1 MSIEKVAVLGAG
13 NGGCATAADLAI
25 RGFETRLYSRS
36 EKTLEPLLRHGG
48 IELVEHG
55 QETFG
60 RPHLITPSLDEAVAG
75 ADLVTIAVP
84 AVAHGFMARALAP
97 LLTENQIVH
106 LNPGQT
112 GGSLHFV
119 HELRQAGVPHP
130 GAVLRDRDP
139 HLHLPHGRPRA
150 GGGLPAHRQP
160 RVRGIP
166 GGLGTGYPAP
176 ISPPYSPTSC
186 PRRTVLETGLS
197 NINAIMH
204 PAGMV
209 GNAGWIEQHG
219 GELLFYRQALSPSV
233 ARLIEGVDRERLA
246 IVRALGLRPRTFVEI
261 FHAAGLTSDAA
272 LESGSVFQATQESE
286 PNKTIAAPRTHD
298 HRYVHE
304 DVGYGLV
311 PMAELAALLGID
323 TPVIDALVTLASEM
337 NRTDYRRDRPH
348 PEPPWGL
355 EGADAATLRASYPKR
370 LPVEAGFGAFTPG
383 LRVKPGLSEA

>member
-1 MSIEKVAVLGAG
+1 MSIQNVAVLGAG

-36 EKTLEPLLRHGG
+36 ENTLEPLRQRGG

-60 RPHLITPSLDEAVAG
+60 QPDRITSTLEDAVAG
-75 ADLVTIAVP
+75 ADLVTIAAP
-84 AVAHGFMARALAP
+84 AVAHEFMARALAP
-97 LLTENQIVH
+97 LLTEDQIVH

-112 GGSLHFV
+112 GGALHFA
-119 HELRQAGVPHP
+119 HELR
-130 GAVLRDRDP
+130 
-139 HLHLPHGRPRA
+139 RA
-150 GGGLPAHRQP
+150 GCRIPVRCCETVTLTCICRMAGPARVEIYRRTANLGCAAFPAQSAPDILPAVAVVFP
-160 RVRGIP
+160 NVV
-166 GGLGTGYPAP
+166 PAEN
-176 ISPPYSPTSC
+176 
-186 PRRTVLETGLS
+186 VLETGLS

-209 GNAGWIEQHG
+209 ANAAWIEQHN

-233 ARLIEGVDRERLA
+233 ARMIEGVDRERLD

-272 LESGSVFQATQESE
+272 LSTGDVFQATQESE
-286 PNKTIAAPRTHD
+286 PNKTIVAPTTHD

-311 PMAELAALLGID
+311 PMAALASLLDID
-323 TPVIDALVTLASEM
+323 TPVIDALITLASEM
-337 NRTDYRRDRPH
+337 NCTDYRRTGLTLARM
-348 PEPPWGL
+348 GL
-355 EGADAATLRASYPKR
+355 EGASPADVQAILKD
-370 LPVEAGFGAFTPG
+370 GFP
-383 LRVKPGLSEA
+383 

>member
-1 MSIEKVAVLGAG
+1 MSIETVAVLGAG

-36 EKTLEPLLRHGG
+36 EKTLEPILRRGG
-48 IELVEHG
+48 IALVEHG

-60 RPHLITPSLDEAVAG
+60 RPCLVTSALAEAVAG

-84 AVAHGFMARALAP
+84 AVAHASMARALAP
-97 LLTENQIVH
+97 LLTESQIVH

-119 HELRQAGVPHP
+119 HELHRAGRGVPVRCCETVTLTCICRMAGP
-130 GAVLRDRDP
+130 ARVEIYRRTAKLGCAAFPAELGPNILPEIAAVFPDI
-139 HLHLPHGRPRA
+139 
-150 GGGLPAHRQP
+150 LPARN
-160 RVRGIP
+160 
-166 GGLGTGYPAP
+166 A
-176 ISPPYSPTSC
+176 
-186 PRRTVLETGLS
+186 LETGLS

-209 GNAGWIEQHG
+209 GNAGWVEQHA
-219 GELLFYRQALSPSV
+219 GELLFYRQALSPAV
-233 ARLIEGVDRERLA
+233 ARIIEGVDRERLA
-246 IVRALGLRPRTFVEI
+246 IVRALGLPPRTFVEI

-272 LESGSVFQATQESE
+272 LESGSVFQAAQESE

-311 PMAELAALLGID
+311 PMAELAALLGIG
-323 TPVIDALVTLASEM
+323 TPVIQALITLASEM
-337 NRTDYRRDRPH
+337 NRTDYRRDGLTLARM
-348 PEPPWGL
+348 GL
-355 EGADAATLRASYPKR
+355 EGVDATELQAILES
-370 LPVEAGFGAFTPG
+370 GFP
-383 LRVKPGLSEA
+383 

>member
-36 EKTLEPLLRHGG
+36 KKTLEPLLRRGG

-97 LLTENQIVH
+97 LLTEHQIVH

-119 HELRQAGVPHP
+119 HELR
-130 GAVLRDRDP
+130 
-139 HLHLPHGRPRA
+139 RA
-150 GGGLPAHRQP
+150 GCRIPVQCCETVTLTSICRMAGPA
-160 RVRGIP
+160 RVEV
-166 GGLGTGYPAP
+166 Y
-176 ISPPYSPTSC
+176 
-186 PRRTVLETGLS
+186 RRTANLGCAAFPADSGPDILPDIAAVFPNIVPAENVLETGLS

-246 IVRALGLRPRTFVEI
+246 IVCALGLRPRTFVEI

-272 LESGSVFQATQESE
+272 LGKRLRLPGHPGERAQQDHRGPEDPRPPLRARRRGLR
-286 PNKTIAAPRTHD
+286 PRTHGRARCPAG
-298 HRYVHE
+298 HRHSRHRCAHHP
-304 DVGYGLV
+304 GLGDE
-311 PMAELAALLGID
+311 PHRLPPHRA
-323 TPVIDALVTLASEM
+323 
-337 NRTDYRRDRPH
+337 H
-348 PEPPWGL
+348 PEPIWGWT
-355 EGADAATLRASYPKR
+355 AP
-370 LPVEAGFGAFTPG
+370 TPA
-383 LRVKPGLSEA
+383 RCRMSCKPGYQ

>member
-1 MSIEKVAVLGAG
+1 MGIRKAAILGAG

-25 RGFETRLYSRS
+25 RGFETRLWSRS
-36 EKTLEPLLRHGG
+36 EKTLEPLLRRGG
-48 IELVEHG
+48 IALVEHG

-60 RPHLITPSLDEAVAG
+60 RPCLITSALAEAVAG

-84 AVAHGFMARALAP
+84 AVAHASLARSLAP
-97 LLTENQIVH
+97 LLTARQIVH

-119 HELRQAGVPHP
+119 HELR
-130 GAVLRDRDP
+130 
-139 HLHLPHGRPRA
+139 RA
-150 GGGLPAHRQP
+150 GCRTPVRCCETVTLTCICRMAGPA
-160 RVRGIP
+160 RVEV
-166 GGLGTGYPAP
+166 Y
-176 ISPPYSPTSC
+176 
-186 PRRTVLETGLS
+186 RRTANLGCAAFPAESGPDILPEIAAVFPNVVPAENVLETGLS

-219 GELLFYRQALSPSV
+219 GDLLFYRQALSPAV
-233 ARLIEGVDRERLA
+233 ARIIEGVDRERLA
-246 IVRALGLRPRTFVEI
+246 LMRALELRPRTFVEI

-286 PNKTIAAPRTHD
+286 PNRTIAAPRTHD

-311 PMAELAALLGID
+311 PMAALAGLLGID
-323 TPVIDALVTLASEM
+323 APVIQALITLASEM
-337 NRTDYRRDRPH
+337 NRVDYRRD
-348 PEPPWGL
+348 GL
-355 EGADAATLRASYPKR
+355 TLARMGLCDTNGVELRTVLQHGFRQARTRGPG
-370 LPVEAGFGAFTPG
+370 PVP
-383 LRVKPGLSEA
+383 

>member
-13 NGGCATAADLAI
+13 NGGCATAADLSI

-36 EKTLEPLLRHGG
+36 EKTLAPLLRRGG

-97 LLTENQIVH
+97 LLTGHQIVH

-119 HELRQAGVPHP
+119 HELRQAGCRSPVRCCET
-130 GAVLRDRDP
+130 VTLTSICRM
-139 HLHLPHGRPRA
+139 A
-150 GGGLPAHRQP
+150 GPA
-160 RVRGIP
+160 RVEV
-166 GGLGTGYPAP
+166 Y
-176 ISPPYSPTSC
+176 
-186 PRRTVLETGLS
+186 RRTANLGCAAFPAESAPDILPEIATVFPNIVPAENVLETGLS

-219 GELLFYRQALSPSV
+219 GELLFYRQALSPAV
-233 ARLIEGVDRERLA
+233 ARIIEGVDRERLA

-311 PMAELAALLGID
+311 PMAALAALLDIS
-323 TPVIDALVTLASEM
+323 TPVIQALITLASEM
-337 NRTDYRRDRPH
+337 NRTDYRRDGLTLAGM
-348 PEPPWGL
+348 GL
-355 EGADAATLRASYPKR
+355 EGADAATLQEV
-370 LPVEAGFGAFTPG
+370 LQAGF
-383 LRVKPGLSEA
+383 L